1 MPKHIAGPVVFDEL
15 VSRSKSNE
23 GRLNKRL
30 WQALERARALSD
42 VQKILLAN
50 RLGPFSAEAK
60 VNVEAANGA
69 QCDVELDKTLAAMS
83 VAIDAAI
90 SQQFSYAMQEQA
102 VIGDLQAQY
111 NQLCESIELAA
122 DNSSATRIRGWKPS
136 RIDPVPA
143 DPALLRW
150 LIALC
155 QLMLYQLQITGKAR
169 TPLDPCQTNDL
180 YERLEAVSK
189 AITSIHAESE
199 DEPIEGQ
206 GVIPET
212 TTLPFDNPVESA
224 ERKEPGQANDRK
236 KTS

>member
-1 MPKHIAGPVVFDEL
+1 MPKHNAGAVVLDEI
-15 VSRSKSNE
+15 VSRSKSSE
-23 GRLNKRL
+23 GRLHKML
-30 WQALERARALSD
+30 SQALEGAPALSD
-42 VQKILLAN
+42 LQKALLAN
-50 RLGPFSAEAK
+50 RLGPFFAEAK

-69 QCDVELDKTLAAMS
+69 QRDVELDKTLAAMAA
-83 VAIDAAI
+83 AIDAAI
-90 SQQFSYAMQEQA
+90 SQQFSHAMKEQA
-102 VIGDLQAQY
+102 VVDELQAQY
-111 NQLCESIELAA
+111 NQLCDSIELAA
-122 DNSSATRIRGWKPS
+122 NSSSATRIRGWKPS
-136 RIDPVPA
+136 PIDPVPA

-155 QLMLYQLQITGKAR
+155 QLMLYQLQITSAAR
-169 TPLDPCQTNDL
+169 TPLEPSRTNDL

-189 AITSIHAESE
+189 AITSIHADSE

-224 ERKEPGQANDRK
+224 ERKEPGEANDWK

>member
-1 MPKHIAGPVVFDEL
+1 MTKQIAGAAVFDEL
-15 VSRSKSNE
+15 VSRSKSSE
-23 GRLNKRL
+23 GRLYKMLR
-30 WQALERARALSD
+30 QALERAPALSD
-42 VQKILLAN
+42 LQKALLAN
-50 RLGPFSAEAK
+50 RLGPFFAEAK
-60 VNVEAANGA
+60 VNVEAANGT
-69 QCDVELDKTLAAMS
+69 QCDVELDKTLAAMA

-90 SQQFSYAMQEQA
+90 SQQFSHATQEQA
-102 VIGDLQAQY
+102 VVGDLQAQY

-136 RIDPVPA
+136 RTAPVPA

-155 QLMLYQLQITGKAR
+155 QLMLYQLQITSKAR
-169 TPLDPCQTNDL
+169 TPLDACRTDNL

-189 AITSIHAESE
+189 ATTSIHAESE

-212 TTLPFDNPVESA
+212 TTPPFDNPVESA
-224 ERKEPGQANDRK
+224 ERKGPGEANDRK